1 MPQIT
6 EFTESQIEALH
17 SCPWC
22 HSQSTEYLFSE
33 SGFPYVQCRNC
44 TLIYLQKRV
53 REENLEMVY
62 TDSYHVAADGAWV
75 RRTAEKRL
83 NLFGK
88 LPPRA
93 RIHEDGAGTGAFV
106 AVCRSRG
113 FECTG
118 NDLGIGSIQIANE
131 MFGVDLVHGPVEAVG
146 LEPRSIDAFACF
158 NLLSHVYC
166 PWEYLANISKL
177 LAPTGVLLLRTGD
190 RSGHFRNLRW
200 GNWSA
205 PEHVFHYTD
214 SVLKG
219 MASAANLIIERTI
232 PAFDSDY
239 PYFLHNYSNTP
250 GSSLSK
256 KLARRVSS
264 YSVLIWNL
272 LKLPKDDVFVMA
284 RRK

>member
-1 MPQIT
+1 
-6 EFTESQIEALH
+6 
-17 SCPWC
+17 
-22 HSQSTEYLFSE
+22 
-33 SGFPYVQCRNC
+33 
-44 TLIYLQKRV
+44 
-53 REENLEMVY
+53 
-62 TDSYHVAADGAWV
+62 
-75 RRTAEKRL
+75 
-83 NLFGK
+83 
-88 LPPRA
+88 
-93 RIHEDGAGTGAFV
+93 
-106 AVCRSRG
+106 
-113 FECTG
+113 
-118 NDLGIGSIQIANE
+118 